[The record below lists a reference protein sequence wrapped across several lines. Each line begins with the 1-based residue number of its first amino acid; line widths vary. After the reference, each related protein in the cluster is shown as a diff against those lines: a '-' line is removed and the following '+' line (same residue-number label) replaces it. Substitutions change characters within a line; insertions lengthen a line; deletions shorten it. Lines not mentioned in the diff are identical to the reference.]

1 MVLGVDQLDQRLVLA
16 GRQPDDVDYIVITRV
31 RFALD
36 EVRRPDLGDNP
47 KSKDSPTI

>member
-1 MVLGVDQLDQRLVLA
+1 LDLPAPVLGRPEAAHASVVPPNPGFD
-16 GRQPDDVDYIVITRV
+16 